1 MSTRRFKEA
10 HRYLKDLEPRRIS
23 EFKVGDIIAK
33 KALLLTEN
41 IKWYSILGTERVET
55 KGSYDTLYVLR
66 ELVSEQQLRVPESY
80 LTACVKYE
88 VWENVNSIING
99 VKNE

>member
-1 MSTRRFKEA
+1 MTTRRFKEA

-41 IKWYSILGTERVET
+41 IKWYSILGTERIET
-55 KGSYDTLYVLR
+55 KGSYDTLYILR
-66 ELVSEQQLRVPESY
+66 ELVTEQQLKVPESY

-88 VWENVNSIING
+88 VYENVNNIING
-99 VKNE
+99 VKSE